1 LPIRGP
7 VIEAIGALPEAASD
21 AEAFDQVPKV
31 EDFLSTIAEVESA
44 TGLDFGSEIRAADI
58 RTGLPEEVIASF
70 EELRLTP
77 VPRNG
82 RLRAS
87 GRSVTPKKRSS
98 KR

>member
-1 LPIRGP
+1 

-21 AEAFDQVPKV
+21 AEAFDQVAKV
-31 EDFLSTIAEVESA
+31 GDFLSTISKVERA
-44 TGLDFGSEIRAADI
+44 TGLDFGSEIRTADI
-58 RTGLPEEVIASF
+58 RTGLPEESIASL
-70 EELRLTP
+70 EQLRLTP

-87 GRSVTPKKRSS
+87 ERSVTPKKRSS